1 MIEEPVSDVE
11 IRSEGLSEPDEDAEL
26 VIVTNE
32 LEEHCYSKV
41 KLKLFE
47 QRRTRHAQDPEPDL
61 PVELLHGWRIV
72 SFLMSTNCRS
82 FCGPFLDKP
91 ESSMREYWRNH
102 SDALKNTTWLSK
114 IKQQIVE
121 KKTYERIGEIVGD
134 VRRMLESC
142 YLAFGP
148 HHPVS
153 KKGIKLEGVLEMK
166 IGLLPR
172 DLRERCSIDAT
183 RPSDIPRGRLKVED
197 GESMLIAII
206 RHERAVRGREQRFR
220 AREGKK
226 FEKEALAAAADMWDA
241 KEVRDRLDE
250 VQAMWEV
257 PHIAHFLF
265 LAQHALGFPE
275 FTMYELERSLLYP
288 QSSQLLHSL
297 MTCLLTTGFKS
308 VSSTASKPPMGYREW
323 NEKLRNKLV
332 TFYKMLNNHGMS
344 KVFEDTGVEDEFFQI
359 VGEANPF
366 DKLNDKEEW
375 CTFEDFTVRERVAI
389 IKALCDQRLAKHK
402 SVADYFVE
410 GTYSGEDM
418 RQLVLGCDL
427 AGREY
432 FYFPCLSNHDV
443 RVYSVQQ
450 FPHKQAH
457 DDCYQV
463 AIRRVP
469 RSPKAP
475 TVKRRKKKPSIREE
489 HVETKSRRRSAKQA
503 AKAFV
508 QDLES
513 SEESCEEEFDEEVVV
528 YNSDGCVFMTA
539 GEQQHQPEF
548 KIVAENLNQLRAL
561 IERLKGEAET
571 KDKENNGDGSQETN
585 DEQSKET
592 HEFDETSD
600 DTQMP
605 NDESSNG
612 ADIDKAE
619 PMLEEEEEEDEEE
632 EEEEVEEEDL
642 LLTQKLE
649 RAGHG
654 QENDSRSAMSIPEEE
669 SSQDTNQMQPRRSS
683 RAHKQTQRF
692 AEMDDDHDDESM
704 CGGHTG
710 AGHPNHGISSVAI
723 GTRRSSRRLENG
735 TAMDRDGAKVD
746 GLSLKRKA
754 DSVGRERITMKIM
767 LPKEKKV
774 NKKQPSNKRLIAQLE
789 SILEQFLP
797 FEQGFAQNEARTR
810 LKLYTEVH
818 HPQMLVE
825 EQKRKAE
832 EDKTRR
838 SKRIKD
844 PWSTSSQYMDNEI
857 LYGDAAFDGIS
868 DSDDDD
874 GKSKRPQPTRRSNR
888 GHHAA
893 QVSSEETGGADR
905 EWRCRDGERF

>member
-11 IRSEGLSEPDEDAEL
+11 IKSEGTSDGPDEDAEL

-47 QRRTRHAQDPEPDL
+47 QRRTRHAQDPEPDV
-61 PVELLHGWRIV
+61 PIELLHGWRIV

-91 ESSMREYWRNH
+91 ETSMREYWRNYA
-102 SDALKNTTWLSK
+102 DALKNTTWLGK
-114 IKQQIVE
+114 IKQEIVD
-121 KKTYERIGEIVGD
+121 KKTYETIGDIVGD
-134 VRRMLESC
+134 VRRMLECC
-142 YLAFGP
+142 YHAFGP
-148 HHPVS
+148 HHPIS
-153 KKGIKLEGVLEMK
+153 KKGIKLEHVLETKVQM
-166 IGLLPR
+166 LPR
-172 DLRERCSIDAT
+172 DLRERSSIDAT

-241 KEVRDRLDE
+241 KDVRPGLDE

-275 FTMYELERSLLYP
+275 FTMFELERSLLYP

-332 TFYKMLNNHGMS
+332 TFYKTLNNHGIL
-344 KVFEDTGVEDEFFQI
+344 KVFEDTGVEEEFFQI

-375 CTFEDFTVRERVAI
+375 CTFEDFTLRERVAI

-410 GTYSGEDM
+410 GTYLGEDM
-418 RQLVLGCDL
+418 RQLVLGTDL
-427 AGREY
+427 SGREY

-450 FPHKQAH
+450 FPRKASH

-463 AIRRVP
+463 AIKRVP
-469 RSPKAP
+469 RSPKPP
-475 TVKRRKKKPSIREE
+475 TAKKRKKKTLIREE
-489 HVETKSRRRSAKQA
+489 HIETKSRRRSAKQA
-503 AKAFV
+503 AKAIV
-508 QDLES
+508 QEMES
-513 SEESCEEEFDEEVVV
+513 SDESCEEEFDEEVVV
-528 YNSDGCVFMTA
+528 YNSDGCMLMSA
-539 GEQQHQPEF
+539 GEQQHQLEF

-571 KDKENNGDGSQETN
+571 KDKENNGEGAHEIN
-585 DEQSKET
+585 DEHSREAN
-592 HEFDETSD
+592 HEYDETSN
-600 DTQMP
+600 DTQLP

-612 ADIDKAE
+612 YIDKVDSI
-619 PMLEEEEEEDEEE
+619 LEEED
-632 EEEEVEEEDL
+632 EVEEEDL
-642 LLTQKLE
+642 SQTQKLE
-649 RAGHG
+649 RSGHG
-654 QENDSRSAMSIPEEE
+654 QESDSRSALSVQEEE
-669 SSQDTNQMQPRRSS
+669 SSQDTNHTQPRRSS

-692 AEMDDDHDDESM
+692 AEMDDHDDETM
-704 CGGHTG
+704 AAPAAYERATAHQ
-710 AGHPNHGISSVAI
+710 NHAMVQIS
-723 GTRRSSRRLENG
+723 TRRSSRRIENG
-735 TAMDRDGAKVD
+735 TTDKDFSKVD
-746 GLSLKRKA
+746 SLSLKRKA
-754 DSVGRERITMKIM
+754 DSVPRERITMKIM
-767 LPKEKKV
+767 IPKDKKAS
-774 NKKQPSNKRLIAQLE
+774 KKQPSNKRLIAQLE

-797 FEQGFAQNEARTR
+797 FEAGFAQNEARTR

-888 GHHAA
+888 GHHVA
-893 QVSSEETGGADR
+893 STGSDETGGVDK